1 MREDPLAGYF
11 NKGGSVQVTS
21 GDTLS
26 KIAKQ
31 NNTTVSA
38 LASLNNIEDVNKIY
52 SGQSLKLPRVD
63 TTQDPLKGMTF
74 KTEGTTRDVAK
85 THVMP
90 DGTVMAGA
98 KHSDNSGVLSQDAK
112 AEVPRFSM
120 PDIPEFSMPSFG
132 GSGRT
137 SENTQGAI
145 GNAPPR
151 NQVLSN
157 LLGFL
162 NPFQGDKTEAD
173 YNANTIEGIKHAA
186 VNAYKA
192 GRPNIDYGDYNLAE
206 SNVRGQ
212 VGLSDQR
219 GRDGLMKRA
228 LLGDLTPT
236 EEAAFSIGGGG
247 VHVKD
252 GNLYATD
259 KYDFDDTDK
268 EATDAYGYLRKALS
282 YLPGNE
288 YKTNINL
295 GSLESLG
302 LPPQYKDSGGSV
314 GMTRPDGTNKSDTG
328 YLGRIERDDG
338 GVMTEFS
345 IGVEMNGEEVLIPS
359 LVPTLSK
366 EEIETLRTLPEGQP
380 VPQGIVDKAV
390 DHARPLLQQGKTPFY
405 NAPPQYKYS
414 GGIVNF
420 GNFDLGDL
428 SDIDWS
434 QFDPATGTFNNAPAP
449 VEEVEEV
456 VEPEVQ
462 YESVKQYETK
472 PTGFRYQEGKTP
484 FEMVEQEIVPPIEA
498 PPVEVPTTV
507 PTTVPTVN
515 PVAVSNPQTPYTTYQ
530 NGQVTLGNQYS
541 PLSDRYDRRNR

>member
-11 NKGGSVQVTS
+11 NKGGSVKVQS

-52 SGQSLKLPRVD
+52 SGQSLKIPRVD

-112 AEVPRFSM
+112 AEVPS
-120 PDIPEFSMPSFG
+120 FSMPSFG

-247 VHVKD
+247 VNVKD

-414 GGIVNF
+414 GGPVNF
-420 GNFDLGDL
+420 GNFDIGDL

>member
-1 MREDPLAGYF
+1 
-11 NKGGSVQVTS
+11 
-21 GDTLS
+21 
-26 KIAKQ
+26 
-31 NNTTVSA
+31 
-38 LASLNNIEDVNKIY
+38 
-52 SGQSLKLPRVD
+52 
-63 TTQDPLKGMTF
+63 
-74 KTEGTTRDVAK
+74 
-85 THVMP
+85 
-90 DGTVMAGA
+90 
-98 KHSDNSGVLSQDAK
+98 
-112 AEVPRFSM
+112 
-120 PDIPEFSMPSFG
+120 MPSFG

-212 VGLSDQR
+212 VGVSDQR
-219 GRDGLMKRA
+219 DRDGLMKRA

-252 GNLYATD
+252 SNLYATD

-268 EATDAYGYLRKALS
+268 EASDAYGYLRKALS
-282 YLPGNE
+282 YVPGNE
-288 YKTNINL
+288 YETNINL

-302 LPPQYKDSGGSV
+302 LPPQYK
-314 GMTRPDGTNKSDTG
+314 
-328 YLGRIERDDG
+328 
-338 GVMTEFS
+338 
-345 IGVEMNGEEVLIPS
+345 
-359 LVPTLSK
+359 
-366 EEIETLRTLPEGQP
+366 
-380 VPQGIVDKAV
+380 
-390 DHARPLLQQGKTPFY
+390 
-405 NAPPQYKYS
+405 YS
-414 GGIVNF
+414 GGPVNF

-507 PTTVPTVN
+507 PTVN

>member
-212 VGLSDQR
+212 VGVSDQR
-219 GRDGLMKRA
+219 DRDGLMKRA

-247 VHVKD
+247 VNVKD

-302 LPPQYKDSGGSV
+302 LPPQYK
-314 GMTRPDGTNKSDTG
+314 
-328 YLGRIERDDG
+328 
-338 GVMTEFS
+338 
-345 IGVEMNGEEVLIPS
+345 
-359 LVPTLSK
+359 
-366 EEIETLRTLPEGQP
+366 
-380 VPQGIVDKAV
+380 
-390 DHARPLLQQGKTPFY
+390 
-405 NAPPQYKYS
+405 YS
-414 GGIVNF
+414 GGPVNF

>member
-11 NKGGSVQVTS
+11 DKGGSVKIQS

-26 KIAKQ
+26 KLAKQ

-52 SGQSLKLPRVD
+52 AGQSLKLPGLKKTVKPKPEPVTD
-63 TTQDPLKGMTF
+63 ITQDPLEGMAF
-74 KTEGTTRDVAK
+74 KTEGTTRDVAPS
-85 THVMP
+85 MP
-90 DGTVMAGA
+90 
-98 KHSDNSGVLSQDAK
+98 NINF
-112 AEVPRFSM
+112 AELARGNTTPQMPEVSM

-137 SENTQGAI
+137 SENTQGATD
-145 GNAPPR
+145 NAPPR

-157 LLGFL
+157 LLGFF

-212 VGLSDQR
+212 VGLSGQR
-219 GRDGLMKRA
+219 DRDGLMKRA
-228 LLGDLTPT
+228 LLGGLTPT

-247 VHVKD
+247 VRVED

-295 GSLESLG
+295 GSL
-302 LPPQYKDSGGSV
+302 D
-314 GMTRPDGTNKSDTG
+314 
-328 YLGRIERDDG
+328 
-338 GVMTEFS
+338 
-345 IGVEMNGEEVLIPS
+345 
-359 LVPTLSK
+359 
-366 EEIETLRTLPEGQP
+366 
-380 VPQGIVDKAV
+380 
-390 DHARPLLQQGKTPFY
+390 
-405 NAPPQYKYS
+405 
-414 GGIVNF
+414 
-420 GNFDLGDL
+420 
-428 SDIDWS
+428 
-434 QFDPATGTFNNAPAP
+434 
-449 VEEVEEV
+449 
-456 VEPEVQ
+456 
-462 YESVKQYETK
+462 
-472 PTGFRYQEGKTP
+472 
-484 FEMVEQEIVPPIEA
+484 
-498 PPVEVPTTV
+498 
-507 PTTVPTVN
+507 
-515 PVAVSNPQTPYTTYQ
+515 
-530 NGQVTLGNQYS
+530 
-541 PLSDRYDRRNR
+541 

>member
-26 KIAKQ
+26 KIGKQ

-74 KTEGTTRDVAK
+74 KTEGTTRDVA
-85 THVMP
+85 P
-90 DGTVMAGA
+90 
-98 KHSDNSGVLSQDAK
+98 SL
-112 AEVPRFSM
+112 

-212 VGLSDQR
+212 VGVSDQR
-219 GRDGLMKRA
+219 DRDGLMKRA

-247 VHVKD
+247 VNVKD

-282 YLPGNE
+282 YVPGNE
-288 YKTNINL
+288 YETNINL

-302 LPPQYKDSGGSV
+302 LPPQYKDSGGPV
-314 GMTRPDGTNKSDTG
+314 GMTRLDGTNKSDTG

-414 GGIVNF
+414 GGPVNF

>member
-11 NKGGSVQVTS
+11 NKGGSVKIQS

-26 KIAKQ
+26 KLARL

-52 SGQSLKLPRVD
+52 AGQTLKLPSVSK
-63 TTQDPLKGMTF
+63 TTKAESVKSKP
-74 KTEGTTRDVAK
+74 VAE

-112 AEVPRFSM
+112 AEVPS
-120 PDIPEFSMPSFG
+120 FSMPSFG

-162 NPFQGDKTEAD
+162 NPFQGDKTEDD
-173 YNANTIEGIKHAA
+173 YNANTLEGIKHAA

-212 VGLSDQR
+212 VGLSGQR
-219 GRDGLMKRA
+219 DRDGLMKRA
-228 LLGDLTPT
+228 LLGGLTPT

-252 GNLYATD
+252 GNLYAKD
-259 KYDFDDTDK
+259 KYEFDYTDK
-268 EATDAYGYLRKALS
+268 EASDAYGYLRKALS
-282 YLPGNE
+282 YVPGNE
-288 YKTNINL
+288 YETSINL

-302 LPPQYKDSGGSV
+302 LPPQYK
-314 GMTRPDGTNKSDTG
+314 
-328 YLGRIERDDG
+328 
-338 GVMTEFS
+338 
-345 IGVEMNGEEVLIPS
+345 
-359 LVPTLSK
+359 
-366 EEIETLRTLPEGQP
+366 
-380 VPQGIVDKAV
+380 
-390 DHARPLLQQGKTPFY
+390 
-405 NAPPQYKYS
+405 YS
-414 GGIVNF
+414 GGPVNF
-420 GNFDLGDL
+420 GNFDILTC
-428 SDIDWS
+428 IVARYRR
-434 QFDPATGTFNNAPAP
+434 PA
-449 VEEVEEV
+449 
-456 VEPEVQ
+456 
-462 YESVKQYETK
+462 S
-472 PTGFRYQEGKTP
+472 
-484 FEMVEQEIVPPIEA
+484 
-498 PPVEVPTTV
+498 
-507 PTTVPTVN
+507 
-515 PVAVSNPQTPYTTYQ
+515 S
-530 NGQVTLGNQYS
+530 TL
-541 PLSDRYDRRNR
+541 L

>member
-38 LASLNNIEDVNKIY
+38 LASLNNIEDINKIY
-52 SGQSLKLPRVD
+52 SGQSLKIPRVD

-98 KHSDNSGVLSQDAK
+98 KHSDNSGVLPQDAK

-137 SENTQGAI
+137 SENTQGATD
-145 GNAPPR
+145 NAPPR

-302 LPPQYKDSGGSV
+302 LPPQYK
-314 GMTRPDGTNKSDTG
+314 
-328 YLGRIERDDG
+328 
-338 GVMTEFS
+338 
-345 IGVEMNGEEVLIPS
+345 
-359 LVPTLSK
+359 
-366 EEIETLRTLPEGQP
+366 
-380 VPQGIVDKAV
+380 
-390 DHARPLLQQGKTPFY
+390 
-405 NAPPQYKYS
+405 YS
-414 GGIVNF
+414 GGPVNF
-420 GNFDLGDL
+420 GNFDIGDL

>member
-11 NKGGSVQVTS
+11 DKGGSVKVQS

-74 KTEGTTRDVAK
+74 KTEGTTRDVA
-85 THVMP
+85 P
-90 DGTVMAGA
+90 
-98 KHSDNSGVLSQDAK
+98 
-112 AEVPRFSM
+112 SM

-132 GSGRT
+132 GSGRA
-137 SENTQGAI
+137 SENTQGAL

-247 VHVKD
+247 VNVKD

-268 EATDAYGYLRKALS
+268 EASDAYGYLRKVLS

-314 GMTRPDGTNKSDTG
+314 GMTRLDGTNKSDTG

-390 DHARPLLQQGKTPFY
+390 DHARPLLQQGKNPFY

-414 GGIVNF
+414 GGPVNF

>member
-11 NKGGSVQVTS
+11 NKGGSVQITS

-38 LASLNNIEDVNKIY
+38 LASLNNIEDINKIY
-52 SGQSLKLPRVD
+52 SGQSLKIPRVD

-98 KHSDNSGVLSQDAK
+98 KHSDNSGVLPQDAK

-120 PDIPEFSMPSFG
+120 PDINLSELGKGNTTPEVDLSEMPDIAGNLKGLFTG
-132 GSGRT
+132 GQGRT
-137 SENTQGAI
+137 SENTQGATD
-145 GNAPPR
+145 NAPPR

-247 VHVKD
+247 VNVKD

-302 LPPQYKDSGGSV
+302 LPPQYK
-314 GMTRPDGTNKSDTG
+314 
-328 YLGRIERDDG
+328 
-338 GVMTEFS
+338 
-345 IGVEMNGEEVLIPS
+345 
-359 LVPTLSK
+359 
-366 EEIETLRTLPEGQP
+366 
-380 VPQGIVDKAV
+380 
-390 DHARPLLQQGKTPFY
+390 
-405 NAPPQYKYS
+405 YS
-414 GGIVNF
+414 GGPVNF
-420 GNFDLGDL
+420 GNFDIGDL
-428 SDIDWS
+428 SEIDWS

>member
-11 NKGGSVQVTS
+11 NKGGSVKVQS

-38 LASLNNIEDVNKIY
+38 LASLNNIEDINKIY
-52 SGQSLKLPRVD
+52 SGQSLKIPRVD

-112 AEVPRFSM
+112 AEVPS
-120 PDIPEFSMPSFG
+120 FSMPSFG

-247 VHVKD
+247 VNVKD

-366 EEIETLRTLPEGQP
+366 GEIETLRTLPEGQP

-414 GGIVNF
+414 GGPVNF
-420 GNFDLGDL
+420 GNFDIGDL